1 MPKLLIKIIYAFI
14 SNAAIIYVV
23 KEKITINVKNI
34 ILFLLL
40 VLYGS
45 IFRTVEYQYLYT
57 IIYYL
62 LYVIIFKI
70 IFDIGIKESIVATS
84 MMMIITFIIDL
95 ILTIIYEPF
104 FSINEL
110 RDNSLF
116 LIINNIL
123 MCVLVF
129 IIMKIKKVKN
139 IVYKIYNKLDND
151 NLISAWFVI
160 LLVVVFSIIEYNLY
174 KLYNNKEDFILVFSL
189 VIIFISLLVIFLNE
203 KNKNARIVSEYDNL
217 FQYVQNFE
225 EWIEREQLNRHEYKN
240 QLAVLRC
247 MTKNKKLNDKIDEIL
262 EDNINIEGDVVN
274 SLKVL
279 PKGGI
284 KGLMYYKSAIAKKEN
299 INLTIDVVLNSNS
312 IINNLK
318 EEKIK
323 VLCKLIGIYFDN
335 AIEAAKEKRKKAVTV
350 EIYEVKN
357 HVKIIFSNSFDTK
370 KLPKNRNQKG
380 ISSKGTGRGNGLYFA
395 NKLIENNSWIS
406 DRQDVIDK
414 YYIEELEIK
423 EEE

>member
-1 MPKLLIKIIYAFI
+1 MPELLIKIIYAFI

-160 LLVVVFSIIEYNLY
+160 LLVVVFSIIEYNLI
-174 KLYNNKEDFILVFSL
+174 IL
-189 VIIFISLLVIFLNE
+189 
-203 KNKNARIVSEYDNL
+203 
-217 FQYVQNFE
+217 
-225 EWIEREQLNRHEYKN
+225 
-240 QLAVLRC
+240 
-247 MTKNKKLNDKIDEIL
+247 
-262 EDNINIEGDVVN
+262 
-274 SLKVL
+274 
-279 PKGGI
+279 
-284 KGLMYYKSAIAKKEN
+284 
-299 INLTIDVVLNSNS
+299 
-312 IINNLK
+312 
-318 EEKIK
+318 
-323 VLCKLIGIYFDN
+323 
-335 AIEAAKEKRKKAVTV
+335 
-350 EIYEVKN
+350 
-357 HVKIIFSNSFDTK
+357 
-370 KLPKNRNQKG
+370 
-380 ISSKGTGRGNGLYFA
+380 
-395 NKLIENNSWIS
+395 
-406 DRQDVIDK
+406 
-414 YYIEELEIK
+414 
-423 EEE
+423 